1 MKTYTINL
9 SENNLKELI
18 HITLMQATQASL
30 NGYTELVD
38 RRIKLMDYL
47 ESIQAAQ

>member
-9 SENNLKELI
+9 SEENLKELI
-18 HITLMQATQASL
+18 YITLMQAMDADAHGRTL
-30 NGYTELVD
+30 LVD

>member
-9 SENNLKELI
+9 SEKNLDELI
-18 HITLMQATQASL
+18 HITLMQAMDADVHGRTILA
-30 NGYTELVD
+30 N
-38 RRIKLMDYL
+38 RRIKLLDYL